1 MFVEISHRGETLL
14 LRRLAP
20 SESLDPTHHADS
32 WCAAHD
38 IQRASP
44 NGHIPSG
51 CADCRCEVRRT
62 KAASVVI
69 WDALDFFLKR
79 EEVEPR

>member
-20 SESLDPTHHADS
+20 TESLDPTHHADR
-32 WCAAHD
+32 WCASHD
-38 IQRASP
+38 LRRAP
-44 NGHIPSG
+44 PDGHIPSG
-51 CADCRCEVRRT
+51 CADYRCEVRQT

-69 WDALDFFLKR
+69 WDALDFYLAA
-79 EEVEPR
+79 EEVAP

>member
-20 SESLDPTHHADS
+20 TESLDPVHHADT

-38 IQRASP
+38 VLRAPP
-44 NGHIPSG
+44 NGRTPPG
-51 CADCRCEVRRT
+51 CANYRCELRQT

-69 WDALDFFLKR
+69 WDALDFYLAA
-79 EEVEPR
+79 EEVAP

>member
-1 MFVEISHRGETLL
+1 MFIEISHPGETLL

-20 SESLDPTHHADS
+20 TESLDPAQHADA

-38 IQRASP
+38 LRRSSP
-44 NGHIPSG
+44 DGHIPSG
-51 CADCRCEVRRT
+51 CADYRCEVRQT

-69 WDALDFFLKR
+69 WDALDFFL
-79 EEVEPR
+79 ESAEVMP

>member
-1 MFVEISHRGETLL
+1 MFLEISHRGETLL

-20 SESLDPTHHADS
+20 TESLDPVHHADV

-38 IQRASP
+38 LQRAKP

-51 CADCRCEVRRT
+51 CADYRCEVRET
-62 KAASVVI
+62 KAANVVV
-69 WDALDFFLKR
+69 WDALDFFLES
-79 EEVEPR
+79 EEVTP